1 MRAAAPPELE
11 RLLAVDARALAGRLR
26 ACAYNDLEVLQA
38 RAPPPCGPRG
48 RCGERRAARPAVCS
62 ATRGGAKRTREH
74 WPARRLVCSA
84 KRRQAPAGSQ
94 AARRAPAAPERR
106 GAQEDVAAAVRAAAE
121 AAAASPGLDLRRG
134 KLLAMADAFAGAVG
148 RALEAAA
155 ADVLGAEAAAAAAAE
170 AAAAAAAAAV
180 VVRLPES
187 ILANREPYLQ
197 GDWRKE
203 PYIPRRAM
211 GLGQGREPT
220 HAAGGAGAPH
230 TAPAGLCR
238 VSSASVTWGGES
250 WLLNTVAAHAQAC
263 MAPGG
268 AGEQRPARS
277 WPARAP
283 GAPGQGRPAQGAE
296 GGCCTGALPGCP
308 HAPAGGARRP
318 YVRLKAYELN
328 ENREVLAWKF
338 TTRKRGQCSG
348 EHCTRPGHLGTYRC
362 ARPARRPARACARSG
377 RAEPRWRWRRAWR
390 RAPRAAAACLESVQ
404 PRACVGAVSA
414 ADCAPGVPR
423 AAPARAGRQGVQ
435 GS

>member
-1 MRAAAPPELE
+1 VRAAAPPELE

-211 GLGQGREPT
+211 GLG
-220 HAAGGAGAPH
+220 
-230 TAPAGLCR
+230 
-238 VSSASVTWGGES
+238 
-250 WLLNTVAAHAQAC
+250 
-263 MAPGG
+263 
-268 AGEQRPARS
+268 
-277 WPARAP
+277 
-283 GAPGQGRPAQGAE
+283 
-296 GGCCTGALPGCP
+296 
-308 HAPAGGARRP
+308 
-318 YVRLKAYELN
+318 
-328 ENREVLAWKF
+328 
-338 TTRKRGQCSG
+338 
-348 EHCTRPGHLGTYRC
+348 
-362 ARPARRPARACARSG
+362 
-377 RAEPRWRWRRAWR
+377 
-390 RAPRAAAACLESVQ
+390 
-404 PRACVGAVSA
+404 
-414 ADCAPGVPR
+414 
-423 AAPARAGRQGVQ
+423 
-435 GS
+435 